1 MMFFKYVGNKG
12 FGENLFKVAVGSAV
26 KMTEIT
32 DVPRKG
38 LPPCRF
44 YVNNLLA
51 SHIDGNYIFTEA
63 GNKENKSIT

>member
-1 MMFFKYVGNKG
+1 MQSFYDELWIGIFKFIEDWG

-26 KMTEIT
+26 KITGMT

-44 YVNNLLA
+44 
-51 SHIDGNYIFTEA
+51 
-63 GNKENKSIT
+63 